1 MISSFLK
8 KVCHSP
14 IKELKNHKSD
24 LEKMKLDYLQIDN
37 EFLTTRNSDKRSKL
51 LEEQKLIEDGM
62 ESKIKDILQ
71 KNWPYDNPEVQQ
83 LIEDIK
89 NYSNPSKFIG

>member
-1 MISSFLK
+1 M
-8 KVCHSP
+8 
-14 IKELKNHKSD
+14 
-24 LEKMKLDYLQIDN
+24 Q
-37 EFLTTRNSDKRSKL
+37 KL
-51 LEEQKLIEDGM
+51 LYM